1 MTNPERYNAM
11 TVDVEDYFHVAAFE
25 NNISVQQWDSI
36 ECRVERNVDEILAL
50 FSEHNIKATFF
61 LLGWVAERYPALI
74 KRVAELGHE
83 VASHGYW
90 HRRATTQ
97 TKEEFED
104 DVKSSKALLEDISG
118 QEVKG
123 YRAPSYSIGR
133 ENIWSLDVLKET
145 GYTYS
150 SSIYPVKHDLY
161 GLPEA
166 PRFGFFYKEAGG
178 ILEIP
183 VTTMQYAGKNLPC
196 GGGGF
201 FRLFPYVYF
210 QWAIKRVNR
219 VDGES
224 GIFYFHPWEIDVDQ
238 PRVKGASAKSR
249 FRHYL
254 NLHRMKPRLNKLL
267 QDFNWRR
274 MDELFLDS
282 DKAYPVWSL

>member
-1 MTNPERYNAM
+1 M
-11 TVDVEDYFHVAAFE
+11 
-25 NNISVQQWDSI
+25 
-36 ECRVERNVDEILAL
+36 
-50 FSEHNIKATFF
+50 
-61 LLGWVAERYPALI
+61 
-74 KRVAELGHE
+74 
-83 VASHGYW
+83 
-90 HRRATTQ
+90 ATTSPLA
-97 TKEEFED
+97 T
-104 DVKSSKALLEDISG
+104 
-118 QEVKG
+118 
-123 YRAPSYSIGR
+123 RAPSYSIGR
-133 ENIWSLDVLKET
+133 DNIWSLDVLKET

-166 PRFGFFYKEAGG
+166 PRFGFFYKETGG